1 MPGASPFQPLV
12 SIVIPVYNG
21 SNFVAE
27 AIDSALAQTYPN
39 IEVIVVNDGSTDQGA
54 TTAIAQS
61 YGEKIRYFEKPNGG
75 VATALNLGIEEAR
88 GTYISWLS
96 HDDLYLPEK
105 VATQV
110 AYLANLTEREV
121 VLYSDFDLVDET
133 GKKIGQTRLDHQMLA
148 RAPLYSVLRGA
159 IHGCSTLVPRELFQR
174 FGGFDPALATTQDY
188 ALWFQMARAVPFHH
202 MPTVLIQSRW
212 HDTQGSK
219 IHPKTLQEA
228 NELWVFFCDTLDSKE
243 RAQCEPS
250 DYLFFNNLAEFLAS
264 TPYQAAYNH
273 VRQRASEAGER
284 LRSTVADRKVSLILP
299 LGEESDSSVKA
310 LQSALAQ
317 THEKL
322 EIVVVAKPGL
332 DLTGRIFAED
342 SRIRVETCSSKSLAA
357 QLNHGLSLADGDF
370 VAFLES
376 GASWRPDKLL
386 KQLEQM
392 VLRGART
399 SYSDYE
405 VAGTRVRCGIA
416 EPQFPSLVGSC
427 PIARST
433 VLLCGSLNP
442 RFEEDTPGE
451 DICLWLDLALHH
463 EWVHVSEPL
472 VQLESAPPTL
482 NAAEQLGILGHLCR
496 SEQLMNAPLAAC
508 ERVRQVLNQLE
519 TAGARDLVS
528 RIAQG
533 QRWPGAPVSNRVADK
548 ISALTNLIPM
558 TTAARA
564 IRKLE
569 WSAQQEARLLTL
581 LRKVQARLRA
591 WKLSRAAQ
599 SH

>member
-54 TTAIAQS
+54 TTAIARS
-61 YGEKIRYFEKPNGG
+61 YGDKIRYFEKPNGG

-105 VATQV
+105 VAAQV
-110 AYLANLTEREV
+110 AYLQSLADREV
-121 VLYSDFDLVDET
+121 VLYSDYNLVDET
-133 GKKIGQTRLDHQMLA
+133 GKKIGQTRLDHEMLA
-148 RAPLYSVLRGA
+148 RAPLYSVLRGS
-159 IHGCSTLVPRELFQR
+159 IHGCSTLVPRDAFQH

-188 ALWFQMARAVPFHH
+188 ALWFKMARSIPFLH
-202 MPTVLIQSRW
+202 MPEVLIQSRW
-212 HDTQGSK
+212 HDAQGSK
-219 IHPKTLQEA
+219 IHPKTLREA
-228 NELWVFFCDTLDSKE
+228 NELWITFCDSLDPQE

-250 DYLFFNNLAEFLAS
+250 DYLFFNNLADFLAS
-264 TPYQAAYNH
+264 TPYQTAYDH
-273 VRQRASEAGER
+273 VRQRASEAGDR
-284 LRSTVADRKVSLILP
+284 LRATVTDQKVSVVLP
-299 LGEESDSSVKA
+299 LGEDSKSSIQS

-317 THEKL
+317 THERI
-322 EIVVVAKPGL
+322 EIVVVTKPGM
-332 DLTGRIFAED
+332 DLTGRIFGED
-342 SRIRVETCSSKSLAA
+342 PRIRIETCASNSLAA
-357 QLNHGLSLADGDF
+357 RFNHGLSLVKGDF

-376 GASWRPDKLL
+376 GSSWSPDKLS
-386 KQLEQM
+386 KQLEDM
-392 VLRGART
+392 VLRGARA
-399 SYSDYE
+399 SYSDFE
-405 VAGTRVRCGIA
+405 VARTRVRCGIA
-416 EPQFPSLVGSC
+416 EPQFRSLVESC

-433 VLLCGSLNP
+433 VVLSSSLNP
-442 RFEEDTPGE
+442 RFEEDTSGE
-451 DICLWLDLALHH
+451 DVCLWLDLAFTHR
-463 EWVHVSEPL
+463 WVHVSEPL
-472 VQLESAPPTL
+472 AQLESAPATL
-482 NAAEQLGILGHLCR
+482 SAQEQLGILGHLCR
-496 SEQLMNAPLAAC
+496 SGQLMNAPLAAS

-533 QRWPGAPVSNRVADK
+533 QRWQGAPVSNRVAHK
-548 ISALTNLIPM
+548 ISTLTSVIPM

-569 WSAQQEARLLTL
+569 WSAQQEARLVTL

-591 WKLSRAAQ
+591 WKLS
-599 SH
+599 